1 MSEIRKRIGE
11 GGRLVIPAEFRKAL
25 ELTQGDEV
33 VLALED
39 DGLRLMTLD
48 QAIKYAKDLVRSFVP
63 EGVSLV
69 DELLQDR
76 REVRCAPESVL

>member
-1 MSEIRKRIGE
+1 MRETRTRMSE

-25 ELTQGDEV
+25 GLRQGDGV

-48 QAIKYAKDLVRSFVP
+48 QAIRRAKALVRTFVP

-69 DELLQDR
+69 DELVKDR
-76 REVRCAPESVL
+76 REDAARE